1 MFASLWRRLRGPS
14 TIDATVEALIRE
26 LLRRYPPSMAS
37 GEGRRLS
44 PQAVTNILE
53 AVIKKAVTKS
63 DELNLGVV
71 GKARLSNGFKWA
83 LKENGYP
90 ERFID
95 VVTEALVVYIT
106 RAGTR
111 AGTGNH

>member
-1 MFASLWRRLRGPS
+1 MFVSLWRRIRGPS
-14 TIDATVEALIRE
+14 TIDVTVEALVRE
-26 LLRRYPPSMAS
+26 LLRRYPPSMAT

-53 AVIKKAVTKS
+53 AVIGKAVTKS
-63 DELNLGVV
+63 QELNLGVI

-90 ERFID
+90 DRFID
-95 VVTEALVVYIT
+95 VVTEALVVYVT
-106 RAGTR
+106 RAKNR
-111 AGTGNH
+111 